1 MELEELLKEFDL
13 TDSETKLY
21 LKLLNVG
28 SGTASSI
35 AKKAKV
41 HRRLAYDN
49 FKSLSQKGLVS
60 YVDKENKRIYKP
72 VNPKRLE
79 ELIDERRKNLKE
91 LEEKLETA
99 LPNLIAKYKSK
110 GKESREVKILEG
122 KEGIKTLF
130 NDEIR
135 QGEKIYLIGT
145 PKESEEIL
153 KYFLPGYTRKRKEK
167 EIKIKGIFEHKMKE
181 IVKKKKSIEAQF
193 LPKDYKSDVSISIYG
208 NKTGIIF
215 WIEEPLVIMIKDEEA
230 ANSFMNYFKLIWEA
244 ARNNEKI

>member
-1 MELEELLKEFDL
+1 MELKELLKEFDL
-13 TDSETKLY
+13 TDSEIKLY

-49 FKSLSQKGLVS
+49 FKSLSEKGLVS

-79 ELIDERRKNLKE
+79 ELIENRRENLKE
-91 LEEKLETA
+91 LEKKLEKT
-99 LPNLIAKYKSK
+99 LPKLIGKYKGNK
-110 GKESREVKILEG
+110 KEGREVKILEG

-130 NDEIR
+130 NDELGE
-135 QGEKIYLIGT
+135 GEKIYLIGT

-153 KYFLPGYTRKRKEK
+153 KYFLPGYTRRRKKK
-167 EIKIKGIFEHKMKE
+167 EIKIKGIFEYQMKKM
-181 IVKKKKSIEAQF
+181 VGKKKNIEARF
-193 LPKDYKSDVSISIYG
+193 LPKDYKSNVSISIYG

-215 WIEEPLVIMIKDEEA
+215 WIEEPLVIMIKDGEA
-230 ANSFMNYFKLIWEA
+230 ANSFMSYFKLVWESA
-244 ARNNEKI
+244 KK